1 MISVES
7 DAPPAPVPQQSG
19 HSSWLF
25 STSHKTIG
33 IQYLFLA
40 FAAVVVGVIL
50 SILIRFR
57 MVWPGAHIP
66 FVPSAGISQ
75 AQFDAA
81 VAMHGTIM
89 LFFVLAITAQS
100 GLGTFLLPLQIG
112 AREMAAP
119 RLNAAAF
126 WGTCISFLGVLGS
139 VLLPGENSGQ
149 TVWVASICL
158 FCVCA
163 VLSALNLIV
172 TTVDCRAEGLRLG
185 QMPLTAWSWFIA
197 AILILM
203 TCSIELA
210 SGSLFILDRVA
221 GTAFFYSPDAVVAG
235 GFRDIFGNS
244 TLTWSHL
251 FWFFGDP
258 FVYIV
263 LLPAIGI
270 VSHVLSVFCRRPLL
284 GSRLAVVLICALG
297 FFGFAIWGRHMFVN
311 GMSPYAVFSFSV
323 LALSIGVPAMAM
335 TLLWL
340 ATLWRSR
347 IERTTAMRFTLGFV
361 ALFVTGGVSGL
372 FLALPAV
379 QIALQGPD
387 FAAGHFHLI
396 LAMAAVFAIFAGIY
410 FWFPRMFGRALDE
423 RLGKIHFW
431 VTFAGAYAIFVPLHF
446 LGLQFSSGPS
456 GAQSEHV
463 RVLAE
468 TWLAAVPG
476 IAAMITGA
484 AQLIFALNFW
494 RSLRKPA
501 LSSQNPW
508 NAVGFEWAL
517 RSETESRRK
526 GNLAT
531 TLTTV
536 LLGGLLVFFM
546 ALVSAYL
553 IRRGYPENGAS
564 AFAAPRAVWIGVA
577 LLICATLATVR
588 GCSLLR
594 SNAAGKN
601 RTIKRWLIGGSLL
614 GILFLLTQ
622 AEVARELFLHIGQPS
637 AINPSASY
645 FLLFG
650 ILQGVLVA
658 CGIGI
663 NWKAAK
669 TKAAGLQTSLAEPLS
684 IYWNFSAGLWVFL
697 LFLFMLKVQGHG

>member
-1 MISVES
+1 MISVET
-7 DAPPAPVPQQSG
+7 DAAHPPVPRQPRPAS
-19 HSSWLF
+19 HIF
-25 STSHKTIG
+25 STSHKAIG

-75 AQFDAA
+75 TQFDAA

-89 LFFVLAITAQS
+89 LFFVLTVTAQS
-100 GLGTFLLPLQIG
+100 GLGTFLLPLEIG
-112 AREMAAP
+112 TREMAAP
-119 RLNAAAF
+119 RLNAIAF
-126 WGTCISFLGVLGS
+126 WGTCVSFLGVLGS
-139 VLLPGENSGQ
+139 VLLPAENSGQ
-149 TVWVASICL
+149 AVWVASICL

-163 VLSALNLIV
+163 VLSALNFIV
-172 TTVDCRAEGLRLG
+172 TTVEGRAEGLRLA
-185 QMPLTAWSWFIA
+185 QLPLTVWSWFIA

-210 SGSLFILDRVA
+210 SGLLFLLDRVA

-235 GFRDIFGNS
+235 GFSDIFGNS

-284 GSRLAVVLICALG
+284 GSRLAIVLICALG

-311 GMSPYAVFSFSV
+311 GVSPYAVFSFSV

-361 ALFVTGGVSGL
+361 ALFVTGGLSGL

-396 LAMAAVFAIFAGIY
+396 LAMAAVFAIFAGVY

-423 RLGKIHFW
+423 GLGKIHFW
-431 VTFAGAYAIFVPLHF
+431 ITFVGAYAIFVPLHF
-446 LGLQFSSGPS
+446 LGLQFPPAESAAGP
-456 GAQSEHV
+456 V
-463 RVLAE
+463 RAHVLAE

-484 AQLIFALNFW
+484 AQLIFAANFW
-494 RSLRKPA
+494 RSLRRPA
-501 LSSQNPW
+501 LAIDNPW
-508 NAVGFEWAL
+508 NTAGLEWT
-517 RSETESRRK
+517 SPKESGGKSK
-526 GNLAT
+526 GNPVT
-531 TLTTV
+531 TLATV
-536 LLGGLLVFFM
+536 LLGGVLVFFM
-546 ALVSAYL
+546 ALASAYL
-553 IRRGYPENGAS
+553 IRRGYPQDATS
-564 AFAAPRAVWIGVA
+564 TLAAPRAAWVGVA
-577 LLICATLATVR
+577 LLICAAIATVR
-588 GCSLLR
+588 GASLLR
-594 SNAAGKN
+594 SATEAKQLSF
-601 RTIKRWLIGGSLL
+601 KRWLIGGSLF
-614 GILFLLTQ
+614 GILFLVTQ
-622 AEVARELFLHIGQPS
+622 ALVGRQIFLRSGQPS
-637 AINPSASY
+637 ALDPSASY
-645 FLLFG
+645 FLLFA
-650 ILQGVLVA
+650 ILQGLLVV

-663 NWKAAK
+663 NGKAAK
-669 TKAAGLQTSLAEPLS
+669 TKAARLQTALAEPLS
-684 IYWNFSAGLWVFL
+684 IYWNFTAGLWVFL
-697 LFLFMLKVQGHG
+697 LFLLTLNAQGRG